1 MARMPLIGRLMR
13 GRDTAVAPA
22 PTPDLLAEIATTANG
37 RDITQPWIGEL
48 KQPLDR
54 RLWGPAD
61 WGPYDRVLLDDQV
74 KACLAQRIGAVVSRD
89 WHVLPG
95 DEQDPRSVEAAE
107 ALTDEISAIG
117 WDRVTEKML
126 YAVFFGYSV
135 AELIWA
141 AKPEGWG
148 WDRVHVRHAR
158 RFRFDKD
165 DKLRLLT
172 TGASIVGEPL
182 PDRKFWVVRYGGT
195 DDDHAYGRGLA
206 EWLYWPVWFKRNGV
220 RFWNVFLDKYSVPTV
235 KGTYPRGATKAQIND
250 LLSAIQAIATDTGI
264 AVPEGFLVE
273 LIEQAK
279 QGADFG
285 AVCRYMDGA
294 IAKVILSQTMTT
306 DNGSSRAQ
314 ADVHADVK
322 LEIVK
327 ADADLLTDSFAE
339 GPARWWTDFRFG
351 PDVAAPRVVRVV
363 EEPTDL
369 KAEAETDNILAQMGW
384 ELTDEAF
391 ADKYGEG
398 YERKVPAEPPP
409 PLQLQPDQQQARPPA
424 ANDQQPALKV
434 ASFAA
439 TDRRPLYVYRQ
450 VKNAEEIMAWAVGQG
465 FASLVPP
472 GDLHVTIAYSKT
484 PVNWFAMA
492 SDFVLG
498 DRLVIDP
505 GGPRVVDRLGEKG
518 AIVMHFWSEQLSW
531 RNRQMRDAGASW
543 DFPQYLPHITLTYQ
557 GGDIDLAKVQ
567 PYTGR
572 IVLGPEI
579 FEPIEEDWHGG
590 VTEVSLAEPP
600 ARPSDVVD
608 QAVEAIAAQEGWV
621 PAPPPIVALIDQ
633 LKAAVSVDDMIAILR
648 REVEL
653 GDQTAIVESLA
664 RAGFAIRLD
673 ALTDDGG
680 EA

>member
-1 MARMPLIGRLMR
+1 MAR
-13 GRDTAVAPA
+13 APKA
-22 PTPDLLAEIATTANG
+22 TTPPAELQQPIATTANG

-48 KQPLDR
+48 KQPLDQ
-54 RLWGPAD
+54 RLWGPVD

-95 DEQDPRSVEAAE
+95 DEQDPRSVAAAE
-107 ALTDEISAIG
+107 AFTDVISALG
-117 WDRVTEKML
+117 WDRTTEKML

-135 AELIWA
+135 AEVM
-141 AKPEGWG
+141 WG
-148 WDRVHVRHAR
+148 GDWGIKRLHVRHAR

-165 DKLRLLT
+165 DRLRLLT
-172 TGASIVGEPL
+172 TGSGITGEQL
-182 PDRKFWVVRYGGT
+182 PDRKFWVVKSGGT
-195 DDDHAYGRGLA
+195 DDDHPYGRGLA

-235 KGTYPRGATKAQIND
+235 KATYPRGATQAQIND
-250 LLSAIQAIATDTGI
+250 LLASIQAIATDTGI

-279 QGADFG
+279 QGADFE

-294 IAKVILSQTMTT
+294 IAKIILSQTMTT
-306 DNGSSRAQ
+306 DNGSSRSQAQ
-314 ADVHADVK
+314 VHEGVK

-327 ADADLLTDSFAE
+327 ADADLLTDSLAE
-339 GPARWWTDFRFG
+339 GPARWWTDVNYG

-369 KAEAETDNILAQMGW
+369 KAEAETDEILARMGW
-384 ELTDEAF
+384 ELTEEAF

-398 YERKVPAEPPP
+398 YERKA
-409 PLQLQPDQQQARPPA
+409 QPDPAPMAGAVPGAQPGQQPA
-424 ANDQQPALKV
+424 ANDQPPALKV

-439 TDRRPLYVYRQ
+439 TDLRPLYVYRQ
-450 VKNAEEIMAWAVGQG
+450 VKNADEIMAWAVSQG

-472 GDLHVTIAYSKT
+472 GDLHVTVAYSKK
-484 PVNWFAMA
+484 PVNWFLMA

-498 DRLVIDP
+498 ERLVIDP
-505 GGPRVVDRLGEKG
+505 GGPRVVDRLGDQG
-518 AIVMHFWSEQLSW
+518 AIVLHFWNEQLSW

-579 FEPIEEDWHGG
+579 FEPIEDGWQNDLAEI
-590 VTEVSLAEPP
+590 SLAEGSLANAP
-600 ARPSDVVD
+600 ARPRDVIDEAVD
-608 QAVEAIAAQEGWV
+608 AIMAQEGWV
-621 PAPPPIVALIDQ
+621 PAPAPIAGLVDQ
-633 LKAAVSVDDMIAILR
+633 LKAATSFDEMLAILR
-648 REVEL
+648 REAEL
-653 GDQTAIVESLA
+653 GDQAQLTESLA
-664 RAGFAIRLD
+664 RAGFALRLD
-673 ALTDDGG
+673 ALTSDGG
-680 EA
+680 EG

>member
-1 MARMPLIGRLMR
+1 M
-13 GRDTAVAPA
+13 DKPA
-22 PTPDLLAEIATTANG
+22 PELLGLIATTANG

-48 KQPLDR
+48 KQPLDQ

-61 WGPYDRVLLDDQV
+61 WGPYDRVFLDDQV
-74 KACLAQRIGAVVSRD
+74 KSCLAQRIGAVVSRD

-95 DEQDPRSVEAAE
+95 DEQDARSVEAAE
-107 ALTDEISAIG
+107 RLTDAISAIG
-117 WDRVTEKML
+117 WDRLTEKML

-135 AELIWA
+135 AELVWQQQA
-141 AKPEGWG
+141 TGWG
-148 WDRVHVRHAR
+148 WDRIHVRHAR
-158 RFRFDKD
+158 RFRFDSED
-165 DKLRLLT
+165 RLRLLT
-172 TGASIVGEPL
+172 MNSGVTGELL
-182 PDRKFWVVRYGGT
+182 PDRKFWVVKSGGT

-220 RFWNVFLDKYSVPTV
+220 RFWNAFLDKYSVPTV
-235 KGTYPRGATKAQIND
+235 KGTYPRGATAAQVND
-250 LLSAIQAIATDTGI
+250 LLAAIQAIATDTGI
-264 AVPEGFLVE
+264 AVPEGFLIE

-294 IAKVILSQTMTT
+294 IAKIILGQTMTT

-327 ADADLLTDSFAE
+327 ADADLLTDSFAA
-339 GPARWWTDFRFG
+339 GPARWWTDFNYG
-351 PDVAAPRVVRVV
+351 PDVAAPRVMRVV

-369 KAEAETDNILAQMGW
+369 KAEAETDKVLAEIGW
-384 ELTDEAF
+384 ELTEEAF
-391 ADKYGEG
+391 KDKYGEG
-398 YERKVPAEPPP
+398 YERKPKPDPAAIPGTGPGAMP
-409 PLQLQPDQQQARPPA
+409 GGTAAGADPAATPDP
-424 ANDQQPALKV
+424 ANDQQPALRV

-439 TDRRPLYVYRQ
+439 SDPRSLYVYRQ
-450 VKNAEEIMAWAVGQG
+450 VKNADEIMAWATEQG
-465 FASLVPP
+465 FASLLPP
-472 GDLHVTIAYSKT
+472 GDLHVTVAYSKQ
-484 PVNWFAMA
+484 PVNWFKMA

-505 GGPRVVDRLGEKG
+505 GGPRVVDRLGDKG
-518 AIVMHFWSEQLSW
+518 AIVLHFWSEQLSW
-531 RNRQMRDAGASW
+531 RNRQMREAGASW
-543 DFPQYLPHITLTYQ
+543 DHPQYLPHITLTYQ

-579 FEPIEEDWHGG
+579 FEPIEADWEAGLA
-590 VTEVSLAEPP
+590 EVSLAEPP
-600 ARPSDVVD
+600 ARPRDVVD
-608 QAVEAIAAQEGWV
+608 EAVDAILAMEGWA
-621 PAPPPIVALIDQ
+621 PAPPPVVALVDQ
-633 LKAAVSVDDMIAILR
+633 LKAATSFDEMLAILR
-648 REVEL
+648 REAEL
-653 GDQTAIVESLA
+653 GDQAALTESLA
-664 RAGFAIRLD
+664 RAGFAVRLD